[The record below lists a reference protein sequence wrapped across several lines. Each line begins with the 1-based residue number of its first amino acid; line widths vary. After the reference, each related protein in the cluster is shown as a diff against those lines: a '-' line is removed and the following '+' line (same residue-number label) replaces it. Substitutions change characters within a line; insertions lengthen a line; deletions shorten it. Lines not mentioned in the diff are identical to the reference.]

1 MRPLAEVADAA
12 VRVFAEKGY
21 RLAGISDVS
30 AALGLSH
37 GALYTYVDSK
47 QALFYLALLRGVQ
60 PEAVD
65 ELAVPVIAPPP
76 QDIVAMLESW
86 VSTEGRF
93 PDADAFTRPGPG
105 LEGREFGEII
115 DVLYGFIER
124 NRLVLELIGQCAAE
138 LPELAKWFF
147 VQQRRTSLE
156 RLGDYLRAGIRSGQ
170 LRPVPD
176 IPAAARF
183 ITETIA
189 WFAMHRHG
197 DLDSAMLDD
206 DTCRVTVR
214 HLLLASRRDSVT
226 KP

>member
-1 MRPLAEVADAA
+1 MADAA

-21 RLAGISDVS
+21 RAAGISDVS

-37 GALYTYVDSK
+37 GAVYTYVDSK

-60 PEAVD
+60 PGAVD
-65 ELAVPVIAPPP
+65 DLAVPVVAPPP

-86 VSTEGRF
+86 VGTEGRF
-93 PDADAFTRPGPG
+93 PGADAFAGPESGFGG
-105 LEGREFGEII
+105 LELGELI
-115 DVLYGFIER
+115 DALYGFIER
-124 NRLVLELIGQCAAE
+124 NRLVIELIGQCAAE

-147 VQQRRTSLE
+147 VQQRRTTLE
-156 RLGDYLRAGIRSGQ
+156 HLGDYLRAGIRSGE

-176 IPAAARF
+176 VPAAARF
-183 ITETIA
+183 IVETIS

-214 HLLLASRRDSVT
+214 HLLLAAFSAAA
-226 KP
+226 

>member
-214 HLLLASRRDSVT
+214 HLLLAAFLA
-226 KP
+226 PG